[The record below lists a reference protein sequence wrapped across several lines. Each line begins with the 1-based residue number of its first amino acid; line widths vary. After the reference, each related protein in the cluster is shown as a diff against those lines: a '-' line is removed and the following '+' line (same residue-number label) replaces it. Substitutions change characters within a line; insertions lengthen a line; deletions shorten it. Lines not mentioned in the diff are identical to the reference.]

1 MGKRTKSVMGID
13 ASGPRPTAT
22 AVWITIRYVGLP
34 LLTVL
39 LCVDVIVW
47 LVAEA
52 LWDVC
57 FGIWCWF

>member
-1 MGKRTKSVMGID
+1 MGID